1 MQQLQHSLSQ
11 RFGSNQVQKI
21 ERNNDTYCLITLPG
35 SKELRILMT
44 TGLSDFQMK
53 VHEKHAGEEWKELYV
68 LIPSYWDLSDEADV
82 NMNWVFDWLTKLK
95 NYVITNETWLG
106 HGHTLPTGKDM
117 KQISPNMKQNHFM
130 LSDPIELTEE
140 LAPIQVDDKTIGF
153 LALIPIFADEMDYKQ
168 GKGTAKLFAK
178 FALQNITEKL
188 DNYRSTVLKTRW
200 NFFAK

>member
-1 MQQLQHSLSQ
+1 MPTLIHSLSN
-11 RFGSNQVQKI
+11 RFGSTQIQTI
-21 ERNNDTYCLITLPG
+21 QRNNDSYYLITLPG

-53 VHEKHAGEEWKELYV
+53 VHEKHVGEEWKELYV
-68 LIPSYWDLSDEADV
+68 LIPSYWDLADEENV

-95 NYVITNETWLG
+95 NYVISNDTWLG

-117 KQISPNMKQNHFM
+117 LPISPTMKQNHFI
-130 LSDPIELTEE
+130 LSNPIELTEE
-140 LAPIQVDDKTIGF
+140 LSPLQVGDKTIHF

-168 GKGTAKLFAK
+168 GKGTAKLYAK

-188 DNYRSTVLKTRW
+188 DHYRSTVLKSRW

>member
-1 MQQLQHSLSQ
+1 MHQIHDSLSQ
-11 RFGSNQVQKI
+11 RFGSTQIQTI
-21 ERNNDTYCLITLPG
+21 QRNNDSYCLITLPG

-53 VHEKHAGEEWKELYV
+53 VHEKHVGEEWKELYV
-68 LIPSYWDLSDEADV
+68 LIPSYWDLTDEANV

-95 NYVITNETWLG
+95 NYVISNDTWLG

-117 KQISPNMKQNHFM
+117 HPISPTMKQNHFI
-130 LSDPIELTEE
+130 LSNPIELTEK
-140 LAPIQVDDKTIGF
+140 LSPLQVGDKTIHF

-168 GKGTAKLFAK
+168 GKGTAKLFSK

>member
-1 MQQLQHSLSQ
+1 MQTLLESLSN
-11 RFGSNQVQKI
+11 RFGSTQLQTI
-21 ERNNDTYCLITLPG
+21 QRNNDSFYLITLQG

-44 TGLSDFQMK
+44 TGLSDYRMK
-53 VHEKHAGEEWKELYV
+53 VHEKHVGDEWKELYF
-68 LIPSYWDLSDEADV
+68 LIPSYWDLADEADV

-95 NYVITNETWLG
+95 NYVISNDTWLG
-106 HGHTLPTGKDM
+106 NGHTLPTGKDM
-117 KQISPNMKQNHFM
+117 NQISPNMKQNHFM

-140 LAPIQVDDKTIGF
+140 LAPIVMEGKSIGF

>member
-1 MQQLQHSLSQ
+1 
-11 RFGSNQVQKI
+11 
-21 ERNNDTYCLITLPG
+21 
-35 SKELRILMT
+35 MT

-53 VHEKHAGEEWKELYV
+53 VHEKHVGEEWKELYI
-68 LIPSYWDLSDEADV
+68 LIPSYWDLADEADV

-95 NYVITNETWLG
+95 NYVISNDTWLG
-106 HGHTLPTGKDM
+106 HGHTLPTGKEM
-117 KQISPNMKQNHFM
+117 HPISPTMKQNHFM
-130 LSDPIELTEE
+130 LSDPIELSEE
-140 LAPIQVDDKTIGF
+140 LATLEVDGKSIGF